1 MNITAAQVNEL
12 RQITGAGMMDCKKAL
27 VECNGDQKA
36 AIDYLRQKGQKI
48 AMKRADREATE
59 GCVISKATEDHKFAA
74 VIMLNCETDFVGAN
88 AEFVGTTKQLLD
100 FAIENRIKDI
110 EALNAATINGQT
122 IEAIVT
128 DLTAKTGEKV
138 QVGKYFAVE
147 GEFVTNYNHQG
158 NRLATIVAFNKSFEG
173 IKVGGQAVLGRQ
185 HPQPTPWL
193 TERHGYDPTCKYFAV
208 EGEFVTNYNHQGNR
222 LATIVAFNKSF
233 EGINEVAH
241 EVALQIAAMDPV
253 AIDENDVPQ
262 ETKDNEYK
270 VAIEKTKQEQIQ
282 KAVEA
287 ALRKAGIN
295 PAHVDSDDHI
305 NSNMAKGWITEEDA
319 AKAREIK
326 EQVAA
331 EKAGNLNTTMLEN
344 IAKGR
349 LAKFFKENC
358 LLDQVSLIADPKTVR
373 EYIQAGDKEATVT
386 AFNRVKL
393 G

>member
-27 VECNGDQKA
+27 VECNGDQQA
-36 AIDYLRQKGQKI
+36 AIDYLRKKGQKI

-138 QVGKYFAVE
+138 QVGKYFAIE

-158 NRLATIVAFNKSFEG
+158 NRLATIVGFNKSFDSIEE
-173 IKVGGQAVLGRQ
+173 I
-185 HPQPTPWL
+185 
-193 TERHGYDPTCKYFAV
+193 
-208 EGEFVTNYNHQGNR
+208 
-222 LATIVAFNKSF
+222 
-233 EGINEVAH
+233 AH

-262 ETKDNEYK
+262 ATKDNEYN

-282 KAVEA
+282 KAVEV
-287 ALRKAGIN
+287 ALKKAGIN
-295 PAHVDSDDHI
+295 PAHVDTDDHI

-331 EKAGNLNTTMLEN
+331 EKADSLNMTMIEN

-373 EYIQAGDKEATVT
+373 EYIQGGDKEATVT
-386 AFNRVKL
+386 AFKRVK
-393 G
+393 

>member
-88 AEFVGTTKQLLD
+88 ADFVGTAKQLLD
-100 FAIENRIKDI
+100 FAVENRIKDM
-110 EALNAATINGQT
+110 EALNAATINGMT
-122 IEAIVT
+122 LEAIIT

-138 QVGKYFAVE
+138 QVGKYFAIE

-158 NRLATIVAFNKSFEG
+158 NRLATIVGFNKSFEG
-173 IKVGGQAVLGRQ
+173 V
-185 HPQPTPWL
+185 
-193 TERHGYDPTCKYFAV
+193 
-208 EGEFVTNYNHQGNR
+208 
-222 LATIVAFNKSF
+222 
-233 EGINEVAH
+233 NEVAH

-262 ETKDNEYK
+262 ATKDNEYN

-282 KAVEA
+282 KAIEV
-287 ALRKAGIN
+287 ALKKAGIN
-295 PAHVDSDDHI
+295 PAHVDTDDHI

-331 EKAGNLNTTMLEN
+331 EKADSLNMTMIEN

-373 EYIQAGDKEATVT
+373 EYIQSTDKEATVT

>member
-27 VECNGDQKA
+27 VECNGDQQA
-36 AIDYLRQKGQKI
+36 AIDYLRKKGQKI

-88 AEFVGTTKQLLD
+88 ADFVGTAKQLLD
-100 FAIENRIKDI
+100 FAVENRIKDM
-110 EALNAATINGQT
+110 EALNAATINGMT
-122 IEAIVT
+122 LEAIIT

-138 QVGKYFAVE
+138 QVGKYFAIE

-158 NRLATIVAFNKSFEG
+158 NRLATIVGFNKSFEG
-173 IKVGGQAVLGRQ
+173 V
-185 HPQPTPWL
+185 
-193 TERHGYDPTCKYFAV
+193 
-208 EGEFVTNYNHQGNR
+208 
-222 LATIVAFNKSF
+222 
-233 EGINEVAH
+233 NEVAH

-262 ETKDNEYK
+262 ATKDNEYN

-282 KAVEA
+282 KAIEA

-331 EKAGNLNTTMLEN
+331 EKADSLNMTMIEN

-373 EYIQAGDKEATVT
+373 EYIQSADKEATVT

>member
-12 RQITGAGMMDCKKAL
+12 RQMTGAGMMDCKKAL
-27 VECNGDQKA
+27 VECNGDKQA
-36 AIDYLRQKGQKI
+36 AIDYLRKKGQKI
-48 AMKRADREATE
+48 ALKRADREATE
-59 GCVISKATEDHKFAA
+59 GCVISKSTEDHKFAA

-88 AEFVGTTKQLLD
+88 ADFVGTTKQLLD
-100 FAIENRIKDI
+100 FAIENRVKDLD
-110 EALNAATINGQT
+110 ALNAATINGMT
-122 IEAIVT
+122 LEAIVT

-138 QVGKYFAVE
+138 QVGKYFAIE
-147 GEFVTNYNHQG
+147 AEYVTNYNHQG
-158 NRLATIVAFNKSFEG
+158 NRLATIVGFNK
-173 IKVGGQAVLGRQ
+173 Q
-185 HPQPTPWL
+185 
-193 TERHGYDPTCKYFAV
+193 
-208 EGEFVTNYNHQGNR
+208 
-222 LATIVAFNKSF
+222 FNGL
-233 EGINEVAH
+233 EEIAH

-262 ETKDNEYK
+262 ATKDNEYN

-282 KAVEA
+282 KAIDA
-287 ALRKAGIN
+287 ALKKAGIN
-295 PAHVDSDDHI
+295 PAHVDTDDHI

-331 EKAGNLNTTMLEN
+331 EKAGNLNTAMLEN

-373 EYIQAGDKEATVT
+373 EYIQAGDKDATVT

>member
-12 RQITGAGMMDCKKAL
+12 RQMTGAGMMDCKKAL
-27 VECNGDQKA
+27 VECNGDQQA
-36 AIDYLRQKGQKI
+36 AIDYLRKKGQKI

-138 QVGKYFAVE
+138 QVGKYFAIE

-158 NRLATIVAFNKSFEG
+158 NRLATIVGFNKSFDG
-173 IKVGGQAVLGRQ
+173 I
-185 HPQPTPWL
+185 
-193 TERHGYDPTCKYFAV
+193 E
-208 EGEFVTNYNHQGNR
+208 E
-222 LATIVAFNKSF
+222 I
-233 EGINEVAH
+233 AH

-262 ETKDNEYK
+262 ATKDNEYN

-282 KAVEA
+282 KAIEV
-287 ALRKAGIN
+287 ALKKAGIN
-295 PAHVDSDDHI
+295 PAHVDTDDHI

-331 EKAGNLNTTMLEN
+331 EKAGSLNMTMIEN

-373 EYIQAGDKEATVT
+373 EYIQGGDKEATVT

>member
-12 RQITGAGMMDCKKAL
+12 RQMTGAGMMDCKKAL
-27 VECNGDQKA
+27 VECNGDQQA
-36 AIDYLRQKGQKI
+36 AIDYLRKKGQKI

-88 AEFVGTTKQLLD
+88 ADFVGTAKQLLD
-100 FAIENRIKDI
+100 FAVENRIKDM
-110 EALNAATINGQT
+110 EALNAATINGMT
-122 IEAIVT
+122 LEAIIT

-138 QVGKYFAVE
+138 QVGKYFAIE

-158 NRLATIVAFNKSFEG
+158 NRLATIVGFNKSFEG
-173 IKVGGQAVLGRQ
+173 V
-185 HPQPTPWL
+185 
-193 TERHGYDPTCKYFAV
+193 
-208 EGEFVTNYNHQGNR
+208 
-222 LATIVAFNKSF
+222 
-233 EGINEVAH
+233 NEVAH

-262 ETKDNEYK
+262 ATKDNEYN

-282 KAVEA
+282 KAVEV
-287 ALRKAGIN
+287 ALKKAGIN

-373 EYIQAGDKEATVT
+373 EYIQSADKEATVT

>member
-12 RQITGAGMMDCKKAL
+12 RQMTGAGMMDCKKAL
-27 VECNGDQKA
+27 VECNGDQQA
-36 AIDYLRQKGQKI
+36 AIDYLRKKGQKI

-88 AEFVGTTKQLLD
+88 ADFVGTTKQLLD

-110 EALNAATINGQT
+110 EALNAATINGMS

-138 QVGKYFAVE
+138 QVGKYFAIE

-158 NRLATIVAFNKSFEG
+158 NRLATIVGFNKAFNG
-173 IKVGGQAVLGRQ
+173 I
-185 HPQPTPWL
+185 
-193 TERHGYDPTCKYFAV
+193 E
-208 EGEFVTNYNHQGNR
+208 E
-222 LATIVAFNKSF
+222 I
-233 EGINEVAH
+233 AH

-262 ETKDNEYK
+262 ATKDNEYN

-331 EKAGNLNTTMLEN
+331 EKADSLNMTMIEN

>member
-12 RQITGAGMMDCKKAL
+12 RQMTGAGMMDCKKAL
-27 VECNGDQKA
+27 VECNGDQQA
-36 AIDYLRQKGQKI
+36 AIDYLRKKGQKI

-138 QVGKYFAVE
+138 QVGKYFAIE

-158 NRLATIVAFNKSFEG
+158 NRLATIVGFNKAFNG
-173 IKVGGQAVLGRQ
+173 I
-185 HPQPTPWL
+185 
-193 TERHGYDPTCKYFAV
+193 E
-208 EGEFVTNYNHQGNR
+208 E
-222 LATIVAFNKSF
+222 I
-233 EGINEVAH
+233 AH

-262 ETKDNEYK
+262 ATKDNEYN

-373 EYIQAGDKEATVT
+373 EYIQSADKEATVT

>member
-12 RQITGAGMMDCKKAL
+12 RQMTGAGMMDCKKAL
-27 VECNGDQKA
+27 VECNGDQQA
-36 AIDYLRQKGQKI
+36 AIDYLRKKGQKI
-48 AMKRADREATE
+48 ALKRADREATE

-88 AEFVGTTKQLLD
+88 ADFVGTTKQLLD
-100 FAIENRIKDI
+100 FAVENRIKDM
-110 EALNAATINGQT
+110 EALNAATINGAT
-122 IEAIVT
+122 LEAIVT

-138 QVGKYFAVE
+138 QVGKYFAIE
-147 GEFVTNYNHQG
+147 AEYVTNYNHQG
-158 NRLATIVAFNKSFEG
+158 NRLATIVGFNKAFNG
-173 IKVGGQAVLGRQ
+173 I
-185 HPQPTPWL
+185 
-193 TERHGYDPTCKYFAV
+193 E
-208 EGEFVTNYNHQGNR
+208 E
-222 LATIVAFNKSF
+222 I
-233 EGINEVAH
+233 AH

-262 ETKDNEYK
+262 ATKDNEYN

-282 KAVEA
+282 KAVEV
-287 ALRKAGIN
+287 ALKKAGIN
-295 PAHVDSDDHI
+295 PAHVDTDDHI

-386 AFNRVKL
+386 AFHRAKL

>member
-12 RQITGAGMMDCKKAL
+12 RQMTGAGMMDCKKAL
-27 VECNGDQKA
+27 VECNGDKQA
-36 AIDYLRQKGQKI
+36 AIDYLRKKGQKI
-48 AMKRADREATE
+48 ALKRADREATE

-88 AEFVGTTKQLLD
+88 ADFVGTTKQLLD
-100 FAIENRIKDI
+100 FAVENRVKDI
-110 EALNAATINGQT
+110 EALNAATINGMT
-122 IEAIVT
+122 LEAIVT

-138 QVGKYFAVE
+138 QVGKYFAIE
-147 GEFVTNYNHQG
+147 AEYVTNYNHQG
-158 NRLATIVAFNKSFEG
+158 NRLATIVGFNKSFEG
-173 IKVGGQAVLGRQ
+173 
-185 HPQPTPWL
+185 
-193 TERHGYDPTCKYFAV
+193 V
-208 EGEFVTNYNHQGNR
+208 EE
-222 LATIVAFNKSF
+222 I
-233 EGINEVAH
+233 AH

-262 ETKDNEYK
+262 ATKDNEYN

-282 KAVEA
+282 KAIDV
-287 ALRKAGIN
+287 ALKKAGIN
-295 PAHVDSDDHI
+295 PAHVDTDDHI

-331 EKAGNLNTTMLEN
+331 EKAGNLNTAMLEN

-386 AFNRVKL
+386 AFKRVKL

>member
-1 MNITAAQVNEL
+1 
-12 RQITGAGMMDCKKAL
+12 
-27 VECNGDQKA
+27 
-36 AIDYLRQKGQKI
+36 
-48 AMKRADREATE
+48 MKRADREATE

-88 AEFVGTTKQLLD
+88 ADFVGTTKQLLD

-110 EALNAATINGQT
+110 EALNAATINGMT
-122 IEAIVT
+122 LEAIVT

-138 QVGKYFAVE
+138 QVG
-147 GEFVTNYNHQG
+147 
-158 NRLATIVAFNKSFEG
+158 
-173 IKVGGQAVLGRQ
+173 
-185 HPQPTPWL
+185 
-193 TERHGYDPTCKYFAV
+193 KYFAV

>member
-12 RQITGAGMMDCKKAL
+12 RQMTGAGMMDCKKAL
-27 VECNGDQKA
+27 VECNGDKQA
-36 AIDYLRQKGQKI
+36 AIDYLRKKGQKI
-48 AMKRADREATE
+48 ALKRADREATE

-88 AEFVGTTKQLLD
+88 ADFVGTTKMLLD
-100 FAIENRIKDI
+100 FAVENRVKDM
-110 EALNAATINGQT
+110 EALNAATINGMT
-122 IEAIVT
+122 LEAIVT

-138 QVGKYFAVE
+138 QVGKYFAIE
-147 GEFVTNYNHQG
+147 AEYVTNYNHQG
-158 NRLATIVAFNKSFEG
+158 NRLATIVGFNKSFNN
-173 IKVGGQAVLGRQ
+173 
-185 HPQPTPWL
+185 
-193 TERHGYDPTCKYFAV
+193 V
-208 EGEFVTNYNHQGNR
+208 EE
-222 LATIVAFNKSF
+222 I
-233 EGINEVAH
+233 AH

-262 ETKDNEYK
+262 ATKDNEYN

-282 KAVEA
+282 KAIDV
-287 ALRKAGIN
+287 ALKKAGIN
-295 PAHVDSDDHI
+295 PAHVDTDDHI

-331 EKAGNLNTTMLEN
+331 EKAGSLNMTMLEN

>member
-27 VECNGDQKA
+27 VECNGDQQA
-36 AIDYLRQKGQKI
+36 AIDYLRKKGQKI

-88 AEFVGTTKQLLD
+88 ADFVGTAKQLLD
-100 FAIENRIKDI
+100 FAVENRIKDM
-110 EALNAATINGQT
+110 EALNAATINGMT
-122 IEAIVT
+122 LEAIIT

-138 QVGKYFAVE
+138 QVGKYFAIE

-158 NRLATIVAFNKSFEG
+158 NRLATIVGFNKSFEG
-173 IKVGGQAVLGRQ
+173 V
-185 HPQPTPWL
+185 
-193 TERHGYDPTCKYFAV
+193 
-208 EGEFVTNYNHQGNR
+208 
-222 LATIVAFNKSF
+222 
-233 EGINEVAH
+233 NEVAH

-262 ETKDNEYK
+262 ATKDNEYN

-282 KAVEA
+282 KAIEV
-287 ALRKAGIN
+287 ALKKAGIN
-295 PAHVDSDDHI
+295 PAHVDTDDHI

-331 EKAGNLNTTMLEN
+331 EKAGSLNMTMIEN

-373 EYIQAGDKEATVT
+373 EYIQGGDKEATVT

>member
-88 AEFVGTTKQLLD
+88 ADFVGTTKQLLD

-110 EALNAATINGQT
+110 EALNAATINGMT
-122 IEAIVT
+122 LEAIVT

-138 QVGKYFAVE
+138 QVG
-147 GEFVTNYNHQG
+147 
-158 NRLATIVAFNKSFEG
+158 
-173 IKVGGQAVLGRQ
+173 
-185 HPQPTPWL
+185 
-193 TERHGYDPTCKYFAV
+193 KYFAV

-262 ETKDNEYK
+262 ATKDNEYN

-282 KAVEA
+282 KAIEV
-287 ALRKAGIN
+287 ALKKAGIN
-295 PAHVDSDDHI
+295 PAHVDTDDHI

-331 EKAGNLNTTMLEN
+331 EKAGSLNMTMIEN

>member
-12 RQITGAGMMDCKKAL
+12 RQMTGAGMMDCKKAL
-27 VECNGDQKA
+27 VECNGDKQA
-36 AIDYLRQKGQKI
+36 AIDYLRKKGQKI
-48 AMKRADREATE
+48 ALKRADREATE
-59 GCVISKATEDHKFAA
+59 GCVISKSTEDHKFAA

-88 AEFVGTTKQLLD
+88 ADFVGTTKQLLD
-100 FAIENRIKDI
+100 FAIENRVKDLD
-110 EALNAATINGQT
+110 ALNAATINGMT
-122 IEAIVT
+122 LEAIVT

-138 QVGKYFAVE
+138 QVGKYFAIE
-147 GEFVTNYNHQG
+147 AEYVTNYNHQG
-158 NRLATIVAFNKSFEG
+158 NRLATIVGFNK
-173 IKVGGQAVLGRQ
+173 Q
-185 HPQPTPWL
+185 
-193 TERHGYDPTCKYFAV
+193 
-208 EGEFVTNYNHQGNR
+208 
-222 LATIVAFNKSF
+222 FNGL
-233 EGINEVAH
+233 EEIAH

-262 ETKDNEYK
+262 ATKDNEYN

-282 KAVEA
+282 KAIDA
-287 ALRKAGIN
+287 ALKKAGIN
-295 PAHVDSDDHI
+295 PAHVDTDDHI

-331 EKAGNLNTTMLEN
+331 EKAGNLNTAMLEN

-373 EYIQAGDKEATVT
+373 EYIQTGDKDATVT

>member
-12 RQITGAGMMDCKKAL
+12 RQMTGAGMMDCKKAL
-27 VECNGDQKA
+27 VECNGDKQA
-36 AIDYLRQKGQKI
+36 AIDYLRKKGQKI

-59 GCVISKATEDHKFAA
+59 GCVISKATEDHKFSA

-88 AEFVGTTKQLLD
+88 ADFVGTTRMLLD
-100 FAIENRIKDI
+100 FAVENRIKDM
-110 EALNAATINGQT
+110 EALNAATINGMT
-122 IEAIVT
+122 LEAIVT

-138 QVGKYFAVE
+138 QVGKYFAIE
-147 GEFVTNYNHQG
+147 AEYVTNYNHQG
-158 NRLATIVAFNKSFEG
+158 NRLATIVGFNKSFNN
-173 IKVGGQAVLGRQ
+173 
-185 HPQPTPWL
+185 
-193 TERHGYDPTCKYFAV
+193 V
-208 EGEFVTNYNHQGNR
+208 EE
-222 LATIVAFNKSF
+222 I
-233 EGINEVAH
+233 AH

-262 ETKDNEYK
+262 ATKDNEYN

-282 KAVEA
+282 KAIDV
-287 ALRKAGIN
+287 ALKKAGIN
-295 PAHVDSDDHI
+295 PAHVDTDDHI

-331 EKAGNLNTTMLEN
+331 EKAGSLNMTMLEN

>member
-12 RQITGAGMMDCKKAL
+12 RQMTGAGMMDCKKAL
-27 VECNGDQKA
+27 VECNGDKQA
-36 AIDYLRQKGQKI
+36 AIDYLRKKGQKI
-48 AMKRADREATE
+48 ALKRADRDATE

-88 AEFVGTTKQLLD
+88 ADFVGTTRMLLD
-100 FAIENRIKDI
+100 FAVENRVKDM
-110 EALNAATINGQT
+110 EALNAATINGT
-122 IEAIVT
+122 TLEAIVT

-138 QVGKYFAVE
+138 QVGKYFAIE
-147 GEFVTNYNHQG
+147 AEYVTNYNHQG
-158 NRLATIVAFNKSFEG
+158 NRLATIVGFNKSFNG
-173 IKVGGQAVLGRQ
+173 I
-185 HPQPTPWL
+185 
-193 TERHGYDPTCKYFAV
+193 E
-208 EGEFVTNYNHQGNR
+208 E
-222 LATIVAFNKSF
+222 I
-233 EGINEVAH
+233 AH

-262 ETKDNEYK
+262 ATKDNEYN

-282 KAVEA
+282 KAIEV
-287 ALRKAGIN
+287 ALKKAGIN
-295 PAHVDSDDHI
+295 PAHVDTDDHI

-331 EKAGNLNTTMLEN
+331 EKAGNLNMTMLEN

>member
-138 QVGKYFAVE
+138 QVGKYFAIE

-158 NRLATIVAFNKSFEG
+158 NRLATIVGFNKSFDG
-173 IKVGGQAVLGRQ
+173 I
-185 HPQPTPWL
+185 
-193 TERHGYDPTCKYFAV
+193 E
-208 EGEFVTNYNHQGNR
+208 E
-222 LATIVAFNKSF
+222 I
-233 EGINEVAH
+233 AH

-262 ETKDNEYK
+262 ATKDNEYN

-282 KAVEA
+282 KAIEV
-287 ALRKAGIN
+287 ALKKAGIN
-295 PAHVDSDDHI
+295 PAHVDTDDHI

-331 EKAGNLNTTMLEN
+331 EKAGSLNMTMIEN

-386 AFNRVKL
+386 AFNRIKL

>member
-12 RQITGAGMMDCKKAL
+12 RQMTGAGMMDCKKAL
-27 VECNGDQKA
+27 VECNGDKQA
-36 AIDYLRQKGQKI
+36 AIDYLRKKGQKI
-48 AMKRADREATE
+48 ALKRADREATE

-88 AEFVGTTKQLLD
+88 ADFVGTTRMLLD
-100 FAIENRIKDI
+100 FAVENRVKDM
-110 EALNAATINGQT
+110 EALNAATINGT
-122 IEAIVT
+122 TLEAIVT

-138 QVGKYFAVE
+138 QVGKYFAIE
-147 GEFVTNYNHQG
+147 AEYVTNYNHQG
-158 NRLATIVAFNKSFEG
+158 NRLATIVGFNKSFNN
-173 IKVGGQAVLGRQ
+173 
-185 HPQPTPWL
+185 
-193 TERHGYDPTCKYFAV
+193 V
-208 EGEFVTNYNHQGNR
+208 EE
-222 LATIVAFNKSF
+222 I
-233 EGINEVAH
+233 AH

-262 ETKDNEYK
+262 ATKDNEYN

-282 KAVEA
+282 KAIEV
-287 ALRKAGIN
+287 ALKKAGIN
-295 PAHVDSDDHI
+295 PAHVDTDDHI

-331 EKAGNLNTTMLEN
+331 EKAGNLNTAMLEN

>member
-12 RQITGAGMMDCKKAL
+12 RQMTGAGMMDCKKAL
-27 VECNGDQKA
+27 VECNGDQQA
-36 AIDYLRQKGQKI
+36 AIDYLRKKGQKI

-138 QVGKYFAVE
+138 QVGKYFTIE

-158 NRLATIVAFNKSFEG
+158 NRLATIVGFNKSFDG
-173 IKVGGQAVLGRQ
+173 I
-185 HPQPTPWL
+185 
-193 TERHGYDPTCKYFAV
+193 E
-208 EGEFVTNYNHQGNR
+208 E
-222 LATIVAFNKSF
+222 I
-233 EGINEVAH
+233 AH

-262 ETKDNEYK
+262 ATKDNEYN

-282 KAVEA
+282 KAIEV
-287 ALRKAGIN
+287 ALKKAGIN
-295 PAHVDSDDHI
+295 PAHVDTDDHI

-331 EKAGNLNTTMLEN
+331 EKAGSLNMTMIEN

-373 EYIQAGDKEATVT
+373 EYIQGGDKEATVT
-386 AFNRVKL
+386 AFKRVKL

>member
-12 RQITGAGMMDCKKAL
+12 RQMTGAGMMDCKKAL
-27 VECNGDQKA
+27 VECNGDKQA
-36 AIDYLRQKGQKI
+36 AIDYLRKKGQKI
-48 AMKRADREATE
+48 ALKRADREATE

-88 AEFVGTTKQLLD
+88 ADFVGTTRMLLD
-100 FAIENRIKDI
+100 YAVENRVKDM
-110 EALNAATINGQT
+110 EALNAATINGT
-122 IEAIVT
+122 TLEAIVT

-138 QVGKYFAVE
+138 QVGKYFAIE
-147 GEFVTNYNHQG
+147 AEYVTNYNHQG
-158 NRLATIVAFNKSFEG
+158 NRLATIVGFNKSFEG
-173 IKVGGQAVLGRQ
+173 
-185 HPQPTPWL
+185 
-193 TERHGYDPTCKYFAV
+193 V
-208 EGEFVTNYNHQGNR
+208 EE
-222 LATIVAFNKSF
+222 I
-233 EGINEVAH
+233 AH

-262 ETKDNEYK
+262 ATKDNEYN

-282 KAVEA
+282 KAIEV
-287 ALRKAGIN
+287 ALKKAGIN
-295 PAHVDSDDHI
+295 PAHVDTDDHI

-331 EKAGNLNTTMLEN
+331 EKAGNLNTAMLEN

-373 EYIQAGDKEATVT
+373 EFIQAGDKEATVT

>member
-88 AEFVGTTKQLLD
+88 ADFVGTTKQLLD
-100 FAIENRIKDI
+100 FAVENRIKDI
-110 EALNAATINGQT
+110 EALNAATINGMT
-122 IEAIVT
+122 LEAIVT

-138 QVGKYFAVE
+138 QVGKYFAIE

-158 NRLATIVAFNKSFEG
+158 NRLATIVGFNKSFDG
-173 IKVGGQAVLGRQ
+173 I
-185 HPQPTPWL
+185 
-193 TERHGYDPTCKYFAV
+193 
-208 EGEFVTNYNHQGNR
+208 
-222 LATIVAFNKSF
+222 S
-233 EGINEVAH
+233 EVAH

-331 EKAGNLNTTMLEN
+331 EKADNLNTTMLEN

>member
-27 VECNGDQKA
+27 VECNGDQQA
-36 AIDYLRQKGQKI
+36 AIDYLRKKGQKI

-88 AEFVGTTKQLLD
+88 ADFVGTAKQLLD
-100 FAIENRIKDI
+100 FAVENRIKDM
-110 EALNAATINGQT
+110 EALNAATINGMT
-122 IEAIVT
+122 LEAIVT

-138 QVGKYFAVE
+138 QVGKYFAIE

-158 NRLATIVAFNKSFEG
+158 NRLATIVGFNKSFEG
-173 IKVGGQAVLGRQ
+173 V
-185 HPQPTPWL
+185 
-193 TERHGYDPTCKYFAV
+193 
-208 EGEFVTNYNHQGNR
+208 
-222 LATIVAFNKSF
+222 
-233 EGINEVAH
+233 NEVAH

-331 EKAGNLNTTMLEN
+331 EKADSLNMTMIEN

-373 EYIQAGDKEATVT
+373 EYIQSTDKEATVT

>member
-1 MNITAAQVNEL
+1 
-12 RQITGAGMMDCKKAL
+12 
-27 VECNGDQKA
+27 
-36 AIDYLRQKGQKI
+36 
-48 AMKRADREATE
+48 
-59 GCVISKATEDHKFAA
+59 
-74 VIMLNCETDFVGAN
+74 MLNCETDFVGAN
-88 AEFVGTTKQLLD
+88 ADFVGTAKQLLD
-100 FAIENRIKDI
+100 FAVENRIKDM
-110 EALNAATINGQT
+110 EALNAATINGMT
-122 IEAIVT
+122 LEAIIT

-138 QVGKYFAVE
+138 QVGKYFAIE

-158 NRLATIVAFNKSFEG
+158 NRLATIVGFNKSFDG
-173 IKVGGQAVLGRQ
+173 I
-185 HPQPTPWL
+185 
-193 TERHGYDPTCKYFAV
+193 
-208 EGEFVTNYNHQGNR
+208 
-222 LATIVAFNKSF
+222 S
-233 EGINEVAH
+233 EVAH

-262 ETKDNEYK
+262 ATKDNEYN

-282 KAVEA
+282 KAVEV
-287 ALRKAGIN
+287 ALKKAGIN

-326 EQVAA
+326 AQVAE
-331 EKAGNLNTTMLEN
+331 EKAGNLNTAMLEN

-358 LLDQVSLIADPKTVR
+358 LLDQISLIADPKTVR

>member
-88 AEFVGTTKQLLD
+88 ADFVGTTKQLLD
-100 FAIENRIKDI
+100 FAVESRIKDI
-110 EALNAATINGQT
+110 EALNAATINGMS

-138 QVGKYFAVE
+138 QVG
-147 GEFVTNYNHQG
+147 
-158 NRLATIVAFNKSFEG
+158 
-173 IKVGGQAVLGRQ
+173 
-185 HPQPTPWL
+185 
-193 TERHGYDPTCKYFAV
+193 KYFAV

-262 ETKDNEYK
+262 ETKDNEYN

-282 KAVEA
+282 KAIEV
-287 ALRKAGIN
+287 ALKKAGIN
-295 PAHVDSDDHI
+295 PAHVDTDDHI

-331 EKAGNLNTTMLEN
+331 EKAGNLNMTMLEN

-373 EYIQAGDKEATVT
+373 EYIQSGDKEATVT

>member
-12 RQITGAGMMDCKKAL
+12 RQMTGAGMMDCKKAL
-27 VECNGDQKA
+27 VECNGDKEA
-36 AIDYLRQKGQKI
+36 AIDYLRKKGQKI
-48 AMKRADREATE
+48 ALKRADREATE
-59 GCVISKATEDHKFAA
+59 GCVISKSTEDHKFAA

-88 AEFVGTTKQLLD
+88 ADFVGTTKQLLD
-100 FAIENRIKDI
+100 FAIENRVKDM
-110 EALNAATINGQT
+110 EALNAATINGMT
-122 IEAIVT
+122 LEAIVT

-138 QVGKYFAVE
+138 QVGKYFSIEAE
-147 GEFVTNYNHQG
+147 YVTNYNHQG
-158 NRLATIVAFNKSFEG
+158 NRLATIVGFNKGF
-173 IKVGGQAVLGRQ
+173 
-185 HPQPTPWL
+185 
-193 TERHGYDPTCKYFAV
+193 DNV
-208 EGEFVTNYNHQGNR
+208 EE
-222 LATIVAFNKSF
+222 I
-233 EGINEVAH
+233 AH

-262 ETKDNEYK
+262 ATKDNEYN

-282 KAVEA
+282 KAIDA
-287 ALRKAGIN
+287 ALKKAGIN
-295 PAHVDSDDHI
+295 PAHVDTDDHI

-331 EKAGNLNTTMLEN
+331 EKAGNFNTTMLEN

-373 EYIQAGDKEATVT
+373 EYIQSGDKDATVT

>member
-27 VECNGDQKA
+27 VECNGDQQA
-36 AIDYLRQKGQKI
+36 AIDYLRKKGQKI

-88 AEFVGTTKQLLD
+88 ADFVGTAKQLLD
-100 FAIENRIKDI
+100 FAVENRIKDM
-110 EALNAATINGQT
+110 EALNAATINGMT
-122 IEAIVT
+122 LEAIIT

-138 QVGKYFAVE
+138 QVGKYFAIE

-158 NRLATIVAFNKSFEG
+158 NRLATIVGFNKSFEG
-173 IKVGGQAVLGRQ
+173 V
-185 HPQPTPWL
+185 
-193 TERHGYDPTCKYFAV
+193 
-208 EGEFVTNYNHQGNR
+208 
-222 LATIVAFNKSF
+222 
-233 EGINEVAH
+233 NEVAH

-262 ETKDNEYK
+262 ATKDNEYN

-282 KAVEA
+282 KAVEV
-287 ALRKAGIN
+287 ALKKAGIN
-295 PAHVDSDDHI
+295 PAHVDTDDHI

-331 EKAGNLNTTMLEN
+331 EKADSLNMTMIEN

-373 EYIQAGDKEATVT
+373 EYIQSADKEATVT

>member
-88 AEFVGTTKQLLD
+88 ADFVGTAKQLLD
-100 FAIENRIKDI
+100 FAVENRIKDM
-110 EALNAATINGQT
+110 EALNAATINGMT
-122 IEAIVT
+122 LEAIVT

-138 QVGKYFAVE
+138 QVGKYFAIE

-158 NRLATIVAFNKSFEG
+158 NRLATIVGFNKSFEG
-173 IKVGGQAVLGRQ
+173 V
-185 HPQPTPWL
+185 
-193 TERHGYDPTCKYFAV
+193 
-208 EGEFVTNYNHQGNR
+208 
-222 LATIVAFNKSF
+222 
-233 EGINEVAH
+233 NEVAH

-262 ETKDNEYK
+262 ATKDNEYN

-282 KAVEA
+282 KAVEV
-287 ALRKAGIN
+287 ALKKAGIN

-331 EKAGNLNTTMLEN
+331 EKADSLNMTMIEN

-373 EYIQAGDKEATVT
+373 EYIQSTDKEATVT

>member
-27 VECNGDQKA
+27 VECNGDQQA
-36 AIDYLRQKGQKI
+36 AIDYLRKKGQKI

-88 AEFVGTTKQLLD
+88 ADFVGTAKQLLD
-100 FAIENRIKDI
+100 FAVENRVKDM
-110 EALNAATINGQT
+110 EALNAATINGMT
-122 IEAIVT
+122 LEAIVT

-138 QVGKYFAVE
+138 QVGKYFAIE
-147 GEFVTNYNHQG
+147 AEYATNYNHQG
-158 NRLATIVAFNKSFEG
+158 NRLATIVGFNKSFDG
-173 IKVGGQAVLGRQ
+173 I
-185 HPQPTPWL
+185 
-193 TERHGYDPTCKYFAV
+193 
-208 EGEFVTNYNHQGNR
+208 
-222 LATIVAFNKSF
+222 S
-233 EGINEVAH
+233 EVAH

-326 EQVAA
+326 AQVAE
-331 EKAGNLNTTMLEN
+331 EKAGNLNTAMLEN

-358 LLDQVSLIADPKTVR
+358 LLDQISLIADPKTVR

>member
-12 RQITGAGMMDCKKAL
+12 RQMTGAGMMDCKKAL
-27 VECNGDQKA
+27 VECNGDQQA
-36 AIDYLRQKGQKI
+36 AIDYLRKKGQKI

-88 AEFVGTTKQLLD
+88 ADFVGTTKQLLD

-110 EALNAATINGQT
+110 EALNAATINGMT
-122 IEAIVT
+122 LEAIVT

-138 QVGKYFAVE
+138 QVGKYFAIE

-158 NRLATIVAFNKSFEG
+158 NRLATIVGFNKSFDG
-173 IKVGGQAVLGRQ
+173 I
-185 HPQPTPWL
+185 
-193 TERHGYDPTCKYFAV
+193 E
-208 EGEFVTNYNHQGNR
+208 E
-222 LATIVAFNKSF
+222 I
-233 EGINEVAH
+233 AH

-262 ETKDNEYK
+262 ATKDNEYN

-282 KAVEA
+282 KAIEV
-287 ALRKAGIN
+287 ALKKAGIN
-295 PAHVDSDDHI
+295 PAHVDTDDHI

-331 EKAGNLNTTMLEN
+331 EKAGSLNMTMIEN

-373 EYIQAGDKEATVT
+373 EYIQSADKEATVT

>member
-12 RQITGAGMMDCKKAL
+12 RQMTGAGMMDCKKAL
-27 VECNGDQKA
+27 VECNGDKQA
-36 AIDYLRQKGQKI
+36 AIDYLRKKGQKI

-88 AEFVGTTKQLLD
+88 ADFVGTTKQLLD

-110 EALNAATINGQT
+110 EALNAATINGMT
-122 IEAIVT
+122 LEAIVT

-138 QVGKYFAVE
+138 QVGKYFAIE

-158 NRLATIVAFNKSFEG
+158 NRLATIVGFNKSFNG
-173 IKVGGQAVLGRQ
+173 I
-185 HPQPTPWL
+185 
-193 TERHGYDPTCKYFAV
+193 E
-208 EGEFVTNYNHQGNR
+208 E
-222 LATIVAFNKSF
+222 I
-233 EGINEVAH
+233 AH

-262 ETKDNEYK
+262 ATKDNEYN

-282 KAVEA
+282 KAIEV
-287 ALRKAGIN
+287 ALKKAGIN
-295 PAHVDSDDHI
+295 PAHVDTDDHI

-331 EKAGNLNTTMLEN
+331 EKAGSLNMTMIEN

-373 EYIQAGDKEATVT
+373 EYIQGGDKEATVT
-386 AFNRVKL
+386 AFKRVKL

>member
-12 RQITGAGMMDCKKAL
+12 RQMTGAGMMDCKKAL
-27 VECNGDQKA
+27 VECNGDKQA
-36 AIDYLRQKGQKI
+36 AIDYLRKKGQKI
-48 AMKRADREATE
+48 ALKRADRDATE

-88 AEFVGTTKQLLD
+88 ADFVGTTRMLLD
-100 FAIENRIKDI
+100 FAVENRVKDM
-110 EALNAATINGQT
+110 EALNAATINGT
-122 IEAIVT
+122 TLEAIVT

-138 QVGKYFAVE
+138 QVGKYFAIE
-147 GEFVTNYNHQG
+147 AEYVTNYNHQG
-158 NRLATIVAFNKSFEG
+158 NRLATIVGFNKSFNN
-173 IKVGGQAVLGRQ
+173 
-185 HPQPTPWL
+185 
-193 TERHGYDPTCKYFAV
+193 V
-208 EGEFVTNYNHQGNR
+208 EE
-222 LATIVAFNKSF
+222 I
-233 EGINEVAH
+233 AH

-262 ETKDNEYK
+262 ATKDNEYN

-282 KAVEA
+282 KAIEV
-287 ALRKAGIN
+287 ALKKAGIN
-295 PAHVDSDDHI
+295 PAHVDTDDHI

-331 EKAGNLNTTMLEN
+331 EKAGNLNTAMLEN

>member
-88 AEFVGTTKQLLD
+88 ADFVGTTKQLLD
-100 FAIENRIKDI
+100 FAVENRIKDI
-110 EALNAATINGQT
+110 EALNAATINGMS

-138 QVGKYFAVE
+138 QVG
-147 GEFVTNYNHQG
+147 
-158 NRLATIVAFNKSFEG
+158 
-173 IKVGGQAVLGRQ
+173 
-185 HPQPTPWL
+185 
-193 TERHGYDPTCKYFAV
+193 KYFAV

-331 EKAGNLNTTMLEN
+331 EKAGSLNMTMIEN

-386 AFNRVKL
+386 AFNRIKL

>member
-12 RQITGAGMMDCKKAL
+12 RQMTGAGMMDCKKAL
-27 VECNGDQKA
+27 VECNGDKEA
-36 AIDYLRQKGQKI
+36 AIDYLRKKGQKI
-48 AMKRADREATE
+48 ALKRADREATE
-59 GCVISKATEDHKFAA
+59 GCVISRSTEDHKFAA

-88 AEFVGTTKQLLD
+88 ADFVGTTKQLLD
-100 FAIENRIKDI
+100 FAIENRVKDM
-110 EALNAATINGQT
+110 EALNAATINGMT
-122 IEAIVT
+122 LEAIVT

-138 QVGKYFAVE
+138 QVGRYFSIEAPY
-147 GEFVTNYNHQG
+147 VTNYNHQG
-158 NRLATIVAFNKSFEG
+158 NRLATIVGFNKEFDG
-173 IKVGGQAVLGRQ
+173 
-185 HPQPTPWL
+185 
-193 TERHGYDPTCKYFAV
+193 V
-208 EGEFVTNYNHQGNR
+208 EE
-222 LATIVAFNKSF
+222 I
-233 EGINEVAH
+233 AH

-262 ETKDNEYK
+262 ATKDNEYN
-270 VAIEKTKQEQIQ
+270 VAVEKTKQEQIQ
-282 KAVEA
+282 KAIDA
-287 ALRKAGIN
+287 ALKKAGIN
-295 PAHVDSDDHI
+295 PAHVDTDDHI

-331 EKAGNLNTTMLEN
+331 EKAGNFNVQMLEN

-373 EYIQAGDKEATVT
+373 EYIQAGDKDATVT

>member
-12 RQITGAGMMDCKKAL
+12 RQMTGAGMMDCKKAL
-27 VECNGDQKA
+27 VECNGDKQA
-36 AIDYLRQKGQKI
+36 AIDYLRKKGQKI
-48 AMKRADREATE
+48 ALKRADRDATE

-88 AEFVGTTKQLLD
+88 ADFVRTTKMLLD
-100 FAIENRIKDI
+100 FAVENRVKDM
-110 EALNAATINGQT
+110 EALNAATINGMT
-122 IEAIVT
+122 LEAIVT

-138 QVGKYFAVE
+138 QVGKYFAIE
-147 GEFVTNYNHQG
+147 AEYVTNYNHQG
-158 NRLATIVAFNKSFEG
+158 NRLATIVGFNKSFNN
-173 IKVGGQAVLGRQ
+173 
-185 HPQPTPWL
+185 
-193 TERHGYDPTCKYFAV
+193 V
-208 EGEFVTNYNHQGNR
+208 EE
-222 LATIVAFNKSF
+222 I
-233 EGINEVAH
+233 AH

-262 ETKDNEYK
+262 ATKDNEYN

-282 KAVEA
+282 KAIDV
-287 ALRKAGIN
+287 ALKKAGIN
-295 PAHVDSDDHI
+295 PAHVDTDDHI

-331 EKAGNLNTTMLEN
+331 EKAGNLNMTMLEN

>member
-12 RQITGAGMMDCKKAL
+12 RQMTGAGMMDCKKAL
-27 VECNGDQKA
+27 VECNGDQQA
-36 AIDYLRQKGQKI
+36 AIDYLRKKGQKI

-88 AEFVGTTKQLLD
+88 ADFVGTTKQLLD
-100 FAIENRIKDI
+100 FAIENKIKDI
-110 EALNAATINGQT
+110 DALNAATINGMT
-122 IEAIVT
+122 LEAIVT

-138 QVGKYFAVE
+138 QVGKYFAIE
-147 GEFVTNYNHQG
+147 AEYVTNYNHQG
-158 NRLATIVAFNKSFEG
+158 NRLATIAGFNKSFDG
-173 IKVGGQAVLGRQ
+173 I
-185 HPQPTPWL
+185 
-193 TERHGYDPTCKYFAV
+193 
-208 EGEFVTNYNHQGNR
+208 
-222 LATIVAFNKSF
+222 S
-233 EGINEVAH
+233 EVAH

-262 ETKDNEYK
+262 ATKDNEYN

-282 KAVEA
+282 KAIEV
-287 ALRKAGIN
+287 ALKKAGIN
-295 PAHVDSDDHI
+295 PAHVDTDDHI

-331 EKAGNLNTTMLEN
+331 EKAGSLNMTMIEN

-373 EYIQAGDKEATVT
+373 EYIQSADKEATVT

>member
-12 RQITGAGMMDCKKAL
+12 RQMTGAGMMDCKKAL
-27 VECNGDQKA
+27 VECKGDKQA
-36 AIDYLRQKGQKI
+36 AIDYLRKKGQKI
-48 AMKRADREATE
+48 ALKRADREATE

-88 AEFVGTTKQLLD
+88 ADFVGTTRMLLD
-100 FAIENRIKDI
+100 YAVENRVKDM
-110 EALNAATINGQT
+110 EALNAATINGT
-122 IEAIVT
+122 TLEAIVT

-138 QVGKYFAVE
+138 QVGKYFAIE
-147 GEFVTNYNHQG
+147 AEYVTNYNHQG
-158 NRLATIVAFNKSFEG
+158 NRLATIVGFNKSFEG
-173 IKVGGQAVLGRQ
+173 
-185 HPQPTPWL
+185 
-193 TERHGYDPTCKYFAV
+193 V
-208 EGEFVTNYNHQGNR
+208 EE
-222 LATIVAFNKSF
+222 I
-233 EGINEVAH
+233 AH

-262 ETKDNEYK
+262 ATKDNEYN

-282 KAVEA
+282 KAIEV
-287 ALRKAGIN
+287 ALKKAGIN

-331 EKAGNLNTTMLEN
+331 EKAGSLNMTMIEN